1 MSALE
6 PSPLALEREGA
17 VMRLVLDRP
26 RAGNSIS
33 LAMAQALMK
42 AAIDCDE
49 DDSIRCV
56 LLTGRGRLFCAGGD
70 ITEFAA
76 AGQGIGVHLKQVTAC
91 LHMAVTRFHHMPK
104 PLVVAVHG
112 PAAGAGFS
120 LAIAGDIVL
129 ATPEA
134 RFIAAYGTLGYT
146 PDGGLSWLLPRLVGM
161 RRAQEILLANRAVSG
176 EEAVS
181 MGLVTR
187 LVPALALA
195 ATAMAQ
201 ARELAAA
208 ATGALGRTRGLL
220 GRAFDTPLEVHLDAE
235 ARAITTSAATAHGR
249 EGVAAFRDR
258 RPARFI

>member
-33 LAMAQALMK
+33 LALAQALMK

-49 DDSIRCV
+49 DDGIRCV
-56 LLTGRGRLFCAGGD
+56 LLTGRGRMFCAGGD
-70 ITEFAA
+70 VTEFAA
-76 AGQGIGVHLKQVTAC
+76 AGDGIGAHLKQVTAC
-91 LHMAVTRFHHMPK
+91 LHAAVTRFLHMAK
-104 PLVVAVHG
+104 PLVVVVNG

-120 LAIAGDIVL
+120 LAMAGDIVL

-146 PDGGLSWLLPRLVGM
+146 PDGGLSWMLPRLVGM
-161 RRAQEILLANRAVSG
+161 RRAQEILLTNRSVGGEDAV
-176 EEAVS
+176 A
-181 MGLVTR
+181 MGLATR
-187 LVPALALA
+187 LVPGPELDA
-195 ATAMAQ
+195 AAMAQ

-208 ATGALGRTRGLL
+208 ATGAIGRTRGLL
-220 GRAFDTPLEVHLDAE
+220 GRALDSALEVHLEAE
-235 ARAITTSAATAHGR
+235 AQCIAASGRTAHGR
-249 EGVAAFRDR
+249 EGVAAFLDK
-258 RPARFI
+258 RPAHFT